1 MLFQIADLIL
11 ILHFGIVLFITSLFF
26 LIPVGYKFNWIFTK
40 NIKVRVF
47 HAGLMTFVTIE
58 TFLGMACPLTYL
70 ENYFLNENENENKL
84 FLSYWLNKIIYW
96 DLPSYF
102 FLIMYLI
109 CLVWTFI
116 MWYIFPP
123 KKAI

>member
-1 MLFQIADLIL
+1 MLFQIADIIL
-11 ILHFGIVLFITSLFF
+11 VLHFGIVLFITSLFF

-40 NIKVRVF
+40 NIKIRVF

-58 TFLGMACPLTYL
+58 TFLGIACPLTYL

-102 FLIMYLI
+102 FLIIYLI

-116 MWYIFPP
+116 MWYKFPP

>member
-1 MLFQIADLIL
+1 MLFQIADIIL
-11 ILHFGIVLFITSLFF
+11 ILHFGIILFITSLFF

-40 NIKVRVF
+40 NIKIRVF

-58 TFLGMACPLTYL
+58 TFLGIACPLTYL

-109 CLVWTFI
+109 CLFWTFI

-123 KKAI
+123 KKVI

>member
-1 MLFQIADLIL
+1 MLFQIADIIL
-11 ILHFGIVLFITSLFF
+11 VLHFGIILFITSLFF

-40 NIKVRVF
+40 NIKIRVF

-58 TFLGMACPLTYL
+58 KFLGMACPLTYL
-70 ENYFLNENENENKL
+70 ENYFLGNNENENKL

-116 MWYIFPP
+116 MLYIFPP